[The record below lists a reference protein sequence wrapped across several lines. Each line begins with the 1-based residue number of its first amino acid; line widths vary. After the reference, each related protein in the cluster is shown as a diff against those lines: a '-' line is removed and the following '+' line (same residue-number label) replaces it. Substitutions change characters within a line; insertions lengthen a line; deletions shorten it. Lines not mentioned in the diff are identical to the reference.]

1 MLDDSLFS
9 YGIAVDY
16 AFCYPCLAS
25 LHNYLYVAQKLLL
38 STCLARSNLPSETES
53 PISVATA
60 VRPLSQ
66 LLQHTYPERVFWAI
80 AWSNA
85 IRDLLCTARLRQTH
99 GQPCLVMLSNAQT
112 EASISICNLQ
122 HDLIINNQL
131 SSGLKELDY
140 SVYIEVHQ
148 SHASIAGLWSLRLPS
163 LYLAPLL
170 FVSPPVITTSH
181 TSNK

>member
-1 MLDDSLFS
+1 MSLLTKRGSQREAGEEEMLDDSLFS

-38 STCLARSNLPSETES
+38 STCRARSNLPSETES

-122 HDLIINNQL
+122 HDLIINN
-131 SSGLKELDY
+131 
-140 SVYIEVHQ
+140 
-148 SHASIAGLWSLRLPS
+148 
-163 LYLAPLL
+163 
-170 FVSPPVITTSH
+170 
-181 TSNK
+181 